1 MKTNLKCN
9 DLINDWFHSVGK
21 EQIKK
26 YVLDP
31 DGIFSTENGNKAG
44 VYGVYVVTTDGKEIL
59 MYVGE
64 VGKAERGFI
73 DRLTEHLKYWINNS
87 EWYAGIRA
95 SELKAGYK
103 YRICILA
110 EENDEDKRYDLEQRA
125 VEERKPYLQFGCYP
139 TYDRSKNH
147 YTGFDL
153 CIFPTYR
160 RRAFLVGRDGK
171 YTEEKP
177 ELVLYNIYSLA
188 EKEDLTNYKKAK
200 PDEKI
205 IEWVK
210 QEMPCGSEIHATIKA
225 FVERKTGVTGRGYKY
240 NNLVNLLA
248 ASLTPYYEEQCIM

>member
-9 DLINDWFHSVGK
+9 DLINDWFRSVGK

-73 DRLTEHLKYWINNS
+73 DRLAEHLKYWINNS

-125 VEERKPYLQFGCYP
+125 VEER
-139 TYDRSKNH
+139 
-147 YTGFDL
+147 
-153 CIFPTYR
+153 
-160 RRAFLVGRDGK
+160 
-171 YTEEKP
+171 
-177 ELVLYNIYSLA
+177 
-188 EKEDLTNYKKAK
+188 
-200 PDEKI
+200 
-205 IEWVK
+205 
-210 QEMPCGSEIHATIKA
+210 
-225 FVERKTGVTGRGYKY
+225 
-240 NNLVNLLA
+240 
-248 ASLTPYYEEQCIM
+248 